1 METIKKEK
9 VRGVVKGRTL
19 VRKVQYKKHFFWK
32 YAGYSFGRAF
42 LDKVRND
49 IDTIQIQE
57 EDTGRVF
64 QVTLTKFDQYSKEVS
79 CGYDQ
84 VVLALEYFDQ
94 VK

>member
-1 METIKKEK
+1 MNKK
-9 VRGVVKGRTL
+9 VCGVVEGRTL
-19 VRKVQYKKHFFWK
+19 VRRVQYKKHFFWK

-42 LDKVRND
+42 LDKVRPS

-57 EDTGRVF
+57 EDTGKVF
-64 QVTLTKFDQYSKEVS
+64 QVTLTKFDQYSEAVS